1 MSGNKARELSPQE
14 GQARGSELRSS
25 FWESSCVEQVIK
37 SGFLSPGPGFRKYQD
52 APENRAAEGWYLWK
66 KKGLDLKPIESSGP
80 TRRSYDG
87 ENDGLLG

>member
-37 SGFLSPGPGFRKYQD
+37 SGFPSPGPGFRKYQD
-52 APENRAAEGWYLWK
+52 APENRAQKGGTSGRK
-66 KKGLDLKPIESSGP
+66 KA
-80 TRRSYDG
+80 
-87 ENDGLLG
+87 